1 MGVDEITEIRRLTRA
16 ERDQISA
23 LLDRNEGWRKL
34 IRIIPKIIE
43 VDGEAVEN
51 GLKYNRESER

>member
-1 MGVDEITEIRRLTRA
+1 MVVDEITEIRRLTRA
-16 ERDQISA
+16 ERDQITA
-23 LLDRNEGWRKL
+23 LLDRNEAWKKL
-34 IRIIPKIIE
+34 IRIIPTFIE